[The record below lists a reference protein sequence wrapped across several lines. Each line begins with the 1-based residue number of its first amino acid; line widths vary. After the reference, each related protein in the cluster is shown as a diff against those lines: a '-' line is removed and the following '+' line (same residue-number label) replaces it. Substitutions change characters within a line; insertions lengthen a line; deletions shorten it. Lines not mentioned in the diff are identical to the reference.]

1 MQRQKSDENLNFK
14 YCEQIAAGRRLAPHI
29 SRLLLA
35 QIVSVLGLRLLLL
48 RVFSW
53 EITPN
58 KIKPE
63 DLCLCVSACLCAS
76 VSDGHTFSPLLN
88 QFVIQSAAP
97 RLICVTHKQS
107 HVVGCW
113 MKQSCS
119 HVRGCISTSRLLH
132 ALDAARV
139 RQQPNRQSSRVLR
152 ESETASHADAKWY
165 SLIWRRRDQSRS
177 DPT

>member
-1 MQRQKSDENLNFK
+1 MNKLQQG
-14 YCEQIAAGRRLAPHI
+14 AAWHRTI
-29 SRLLLA
+29 SRHILT

-48 RVFSW
+48 RMFSW
-53 EITPN
+53 EITLN

-63 DLCLCVSACLCAS
+63 DLCLCASVCLCAN
-76 VSDGHTFSPLLN
+76 VSNGHTFSPLLN

-107 HVVGCW
+107 HVVCCW

-119 HVRGCISTSRLLH
+119 HVRGCLGTSRHLD

-139 RQQPNRQSSRVLR
+139 RQRPNRQSSRILR
-152 ESETASHADAKWY
+152 ASKTASHADAKWY
-165 SLIWRRRDQSRS
+165 SLIWVRHDQSRS
-177 DPT
+177 ELNPT